1 MHGDAFPLCRLVQ
14 ELLPLERPLELQSL
28 RQFPSSDPSMGER
41 KWTEG
46 RGLPQSGKGASR
58 SDHDESRGGVR
69 RRILFSAGSE
79 GIAHAC
85 PSPGFDP

>member
-1 MHGDAFPLCRLVQ
+1 
-14 ELLPLERPLELQSL
+14 
-28 RQFPSSDPSMGER
+28 MGER

-69 RRILFSAGSE
+69 RCILFSAESE